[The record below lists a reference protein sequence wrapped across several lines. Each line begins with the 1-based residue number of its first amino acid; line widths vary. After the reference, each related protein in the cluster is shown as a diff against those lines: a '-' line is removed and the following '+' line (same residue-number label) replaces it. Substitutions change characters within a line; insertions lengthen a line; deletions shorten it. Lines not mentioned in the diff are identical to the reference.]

1 MKTLKSI
8 CAVFLMAGFLGVSA
22 GCAQEPIPSAEE
34 FKEVSLNK
42 MDEQTLKELKNVE
55 WKEKIFVESIKDGK
69 GFQVRYKDV
78 DSDYCL
84 RFLNKMKTENIQDA
98 VYLINDKE
106 VDLNNESILMTEC
119 NAKPLNDLKVIVHR
133 T

>member
-1 MKTLKSI
+1 MERK
-8 CAVFLMAGFLGVSA
+8 
-22 GCAQEPIPSAEE
+22 
-34 FKEVSLNK
+34 
-42 MDEQTLKELKNVE
+42 D
-55 WKEKIFVESIKDGK
+55 FVESIKDSK
-69 GFQVRYKDV
+69 GFQVRYEEV

-106 VDLNNESILMTEC
+106 VDLNDESVLMTEC
-119 NAKPLNDLKVIVHR
+119 NAKPLNDLKVIVRR